1 MQEESTA
8 NTPTN
13 NTTPTTTT
21 TTTNTTSTTTTL
33 TNTCGEG
40 SSEQKESVHL
50 KLHEIILEQSDEEDI
65 IIDNTTHITIY
76 QFLHRTTQQCLLAT
90 ASSKKNLE
98 LFSLYIYHQNLSQS
112 IEEYEYRE
120 SHYAYND
127 KVAFHQ
133 FEEVWKEGHFLAI
146 SPDFTEQWKPEHERR
161 KKTTLAS
168 LLNANT
174 RRYLVNYYKYKREDG
189 RDNLVRLKQFAIWV
203 KEQFPYYYGQCLQ
216 CGERE
221 GSSFL
226 GMLCPSEEEKRF
238 QTGKTELYYCSKCG
252 FFSRFPRYID
262 VSEVLVTHRGRC
274 GEYSVLM
281 LLFAESLGYRARWVV
296 DRDDHVWIE
305 VQCEIDGN
313 GDQADWFHV
322 DPCEAAID
330 EPLIY
335 QGWGKNQTYIVAYSP
350 EGILDRTWHY
360 TNKPDGV
367 RDRRLEE
374 GLTIE
379 DAEKVI
385 MEANVDLKRQLEE
398 LTIRLK
404 EKQSM
409 GLEEERRED
418 INNTSM
424 SKVDNNTSPQV

>member
-76 QFLHRTTQQCLLAT
+76 QFLHQ
-90 ASSKKNLE
+90 
-98 LFSLYIYHQNLSQS
+98 
-112 IEEYEYRE
+112 
-120 SHYAYND
+120 
-127 KVAFHQ
+127 
-133 FEEVWKEGHFLAI
+133 VWKEGHFLAI

-174 RRYLVNYYKYKREDG
+174 RRYLKIVEDEAMQKKVRDFLFSQEEISSHPVDYYKYKREDG